1 MMNRKEFNYWKILI
15 AIIYIAL
22 GAMIAFAIML

>member
-1 MMNRKEFNYWKILI
+1 MENREFKYWKILI
-15 AIIYIAL
+15 AIVYIAL